1 MPHVAVGVVLSLVGG
16 ALVGYGL
23 LQGVYAIAQ
32 WLKQDAFGGLAPGT
46 AGLVAG
52 LGLALLLV
60 GLRFVREGL
69 RAYPTSGT

>member
-1 MPHVAVGVVLSLVGG
+1 MPRIAVGVVLALVGG
-16 ALVGYGL
+16 ALLGNGL
-23 LQGVYAIAQ
+23 LQGIYAIAQ
-32 WLKQDAFGGLAPGT
+32 WLKQDSFGGLSPST

-69 RAYPTSGT
+69 RAYPAQR